1 MTHITD
7 DGEFDVPLDKLWR
20 YLQDQTPGVHEH
32 KVIRGMKTIEQKG
45 NSNTV
50 EMEFVNPDGKTTR
63 KETWRMTF
71 NPPHGF
77 DMESLSG
84 ASKGTRYSHR
94 YTSRGNKTRVDVEG
108 EFHFQGMDDARTR
121 ETALGFLN
129 AVYVEDR
136 ANLSRYK

>member
-1 MTHITD
+1 MAHVKD
-7 DGEFDVPLDKLWR
+7 DGEFDAPLDKLWR
-20 YLQDQTPGVHEH
+20 FLQDQTEGVHNH
-32 KVIRGMKTIEQKG
+32 SMIRGMRPIEQKG

-77 DMESLSG
+77 EMESLSG
-84 ASKGTRYSHR
+84 ASKGTKYAHK

-108 EFHFQGMDDARTR
+108 EFHFQGMDDTQTR
-121 ETALGFLN
+121 EMALGFLN
-129 AVYVEDR
+129 AVFEEDR
-136 ANLSRYK
+136 VNLGRYK